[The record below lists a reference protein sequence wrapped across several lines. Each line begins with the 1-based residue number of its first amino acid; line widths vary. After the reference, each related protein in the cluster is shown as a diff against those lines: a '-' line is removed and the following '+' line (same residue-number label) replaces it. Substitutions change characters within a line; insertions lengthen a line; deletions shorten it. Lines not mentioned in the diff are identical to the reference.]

1 MKSPGP
7 DHPIVIEPFSGTASV
22 SVGNVEIARSGSA
35 LALSEASYPV
45 VYYLPRGD
53 VAMDLVQ
60 RSGKVTH
67 CPYKGDAAH
76 FTIHA
81 DGKTVEDVSWSYEQ
95 PYGAVA
101 AIGEFLAFY
110 PENFLLA
117 IVSSFL
123 GALPGMVSVLL
134 LEHIITAK
142 ERHLELKKQ
151 TALLEKLLIQKE
163 NNTLE

>member
-7 DHPIVIEPFSGTASV
+7 DHPIVIEPFSGPASV

-81 DGKTVEDVSWSYEQ
+81 DGKTVEDVAWSYEQ

-101 AIGEFLAFY
+101 AIGEFLAFF
-110 PENFLLA
+110 PDK
-117 IVSSFL
+117 VD
-123 GALPGMVSVLL
+123 
-134 LEHIITAK
+134 ITAK
-142 ERHLELKKQ
+142 PD
-151 TALLEKLLIQKE
+151 
-163 NNTLE
+163 